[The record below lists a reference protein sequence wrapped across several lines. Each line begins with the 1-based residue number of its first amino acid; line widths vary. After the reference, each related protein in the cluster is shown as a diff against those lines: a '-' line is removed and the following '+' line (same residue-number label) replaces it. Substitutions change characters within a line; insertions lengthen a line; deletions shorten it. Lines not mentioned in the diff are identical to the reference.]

1 MEVEEQAW
9 KRKVEKQTLG
19 DGESSIKD
27 PRIIQDK
34 RMQGEEDVSYM
45 KTMGGHQ
52 AIGSWD
58 SSFLPPQAA
67 CLHVGCR

>member
-1 MEVEEQAW
+1 MEVDEQAW

-19 DGESSIKD
+19 DNESSIKD

-45 KTMGGHQ
+45 KTMGGH
-52 AIGSWD
+52 
-58 SSFLPPQAA
+58 
-67 CLHVGCR
+67 